1 MVALA
6 LRSKILNV
14 EIVED
19 NSSWLPDINRFHQQQ
34 SWLIDRVLLEKISL
48 AGIVR
53 ATGVSERWLQY
64 YVNKKLGAV
73 KREVEVKSKKKGK
86 LTIQCDEMWSF
97 VGKKDNK
104 QWILLAIDVSTKE
117 IVGVYIGKRYQAGA
131 QGLWDSLPPVY
142 RQCAVSYTDFWSA

>member
-34 SWLIDRVLLEKISL
+34 SWLIDRLLLEKISL

-86 LTIQCDEMWSF
+86 LTIQCDKMWSF

-104 QWILLAIDVSTKE
+104 QWIWLAIDASTKE
-117 IVGVYIGKRYQAGA
+117 IVEYILAKEIKLALKDYGIHCHQFIGNV
-131 QGLWDSLPPVY
+131 P
-142 RQCAVSYTDFWSA
+142 